1 MKIYVLEN
9 KGNMET
15 NDYIETDPNGTISW
29 IAYDQKAR
37 TCPVK
42 DKIVISLYNN
52 QRVNCR

>member
-37 TCPVK
+37 TPVRG
-42 DKIVISLYNN
+42 KIVISFYIIK
-52 QRVNCR
+52 R